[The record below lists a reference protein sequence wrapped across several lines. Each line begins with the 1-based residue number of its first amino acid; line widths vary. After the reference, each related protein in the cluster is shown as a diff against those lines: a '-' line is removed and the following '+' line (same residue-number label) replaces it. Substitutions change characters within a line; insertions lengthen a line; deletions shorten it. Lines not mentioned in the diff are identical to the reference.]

1 MDPINFKLAF
11 LSFAKFDKAFIYTIK
26 NMLLKNRKMPKHFI
40 IIFLLILKLLLLLL
54 LILLLFMFMYPL
66 RVQTLLRNI

>member
-1 MDPINFKLAF
+1 
-11 LSFAKFDKAFIYTIK
+11 
-26 NMLLKNRKMPKHFI
+26 MLLKNPKMPKHFI

>member
-1 MDPINFKLAF
+1 
-11 LSFAKFDKAFIYTIK
+11 
-26 NMLLKNRKMPKHFI
+26 MLLKNRKMPKHFI